1 MTLENLRTPL
11 CKKHKKSLPSSP
23 AVMTER
29 ILPAPAIQT
38 LYVSRETSH
47 CPLLSDMIRLGQSLQ
62 DTGLTDKEI
71 GILSLDYGKRLLINA
86 KNADLKKIT
95 QSDVV
100 EIVDYDPL
108 KNIMMVIGLNDPTIE
123 TPVHWIIQKAR
134 QDVNAILQINSTTL
148 YEKFRHTLPA
158 TEKDTK
164 PGTLERAMDILRTL
178 QKGKTILI
186 KNEGIIFVGLNGK
199 EILDTLPRYLEVRP

>member
-1 MTLENLRTPL
+1 
-11 CKKHKKSLPSSP
+11 
-23 AVMTER
+23 MTER
-29 ILPAPAIQT
+29 ILPAPALHT
-38 LYVSRETSH
+38 LFVSRETSN
-47 CPLLSDMIRLGQSLQ
+47 CPLLSEMITLGQSLQ
-62 DTGLTDKEI
+62 DFGLTDKER

-86 KNADLKKIT
+86 KNVDLKKIT

-108 KNIMMVIGLNDPTIE
+108 KNIMMVIGLNNPALE

-148 YEKFRHTLPA
+148 FEKLKHTLPT
-158 TEKDTK
+158 TENDTK
-164 PGTLERAMDILRTL
+164 PGTLERAKDILRTL

-186 KNEGIIFVGLNGK
+186 KNEGIVFVGMNRK
-199 EILDTLPRYLEVRP
+199 QIHDTLRRYLEV